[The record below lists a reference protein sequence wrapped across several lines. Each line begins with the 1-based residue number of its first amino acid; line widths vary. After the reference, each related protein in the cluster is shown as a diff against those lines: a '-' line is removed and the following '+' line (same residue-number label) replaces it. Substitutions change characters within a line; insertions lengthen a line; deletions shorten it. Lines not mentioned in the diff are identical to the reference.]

1 MTLLDTV
8 TLDNAQLNVAGEDM
22 AMLLVRNMQ
31 VGEQRDIMFQAQIA
45 SDAPTNTVLALYAEF
60 PQRRGFD
67 QPVFKTSRPL
77 AVQERTWD
85 TYKRSNYVPVLVG
98 DANITS
104 ALVWMNISQGHGSA
118 GTVQHVFSDRFLPNE
133 TVSMW
138 LNSQGTVIPLDTYA
152 KVDEQGH
159 VTYQLT
165 TDGYAPGSYE
175 LVVQGLTSKLQAVA
189 TFEVR

>member
-1 MTLLDTV
+1 
-8 TLDNAQLNVAGEDM
+8 
-22 AMLLVRNMQ
+22 
-31 VGEQRDIMFQAQIA
+31 
-45 SDAPTNTVLALYAEF
+45 
-60 PQRRGFD
+60 
-67 QPVFKTSRPL
+67 
-77 AVQERTWD
+77 
-85 TYKRSNYVPVLVG
+85 
-98 DANITS
+98 
-104 ALVWMNISQGHGSA
+104 
-118 GTVQHVFSDRFLPNE
+118 
-133 TVSMW
+133 MW